1 MVRKKVD
8 IVKIEDKSKR
18 QVTFTKRRQGL
29 FKKASALCNISNYE
43 IGIVTFSLAGNMYA
57 WGHPTVDSVLQRYM
71 AYRAQKP
78 DENHQENE
86 TSPGDHHQNKREV
99 SLALSLSLPADEKE
113 TPKRSD
119 EEKAGQEKGLVLKN
133 NKNNSSN
140 QEGEKRVEGH
150 AAAAKSKVMASWNLP
165 KVDDLEIDEL
175 ERLMADME
183 EMKKKVVDRA
193 NQMKSSA
200 GRVPSS

>member
-86 TSPGDHHQNKREV
+86 TSPGDHHQNKREM
-99 SLALSLSLPADEKE
+99 K
-113 TPKRSD
+113 KRLLKD
-119 EEKAGQEKGLVLKN
+119 LTEKAGQEKGLVLKN